1 MMDIHAK
8 HQRVMRHFIEK
19 VHPTV
24 QLSEYDPQA
33 LGMPGSTFQWSDYD
47 LLLIDNE
54 LGEIDGI
61 KWLKSIV
68 QEKDFPPFIVV
79 SSTQETDTPAAM
91 EAVIRSIRMGAVNY
105 LFKKKIQLAQLNENI
120 IKVLEKA
127 PKRPDA
133 KGRTGKQARMNTAQ
147 QAVQN
152 IQAAVEDT
160 QHEIQLAMAMM
171 EGHSEW
177 PFTIE
182 DILAGNAFIAD
193 YKVVSYMGSEMGGA
207 TFKVKREGL
216 DEPQVMYYIHRH
228 KNEDG
233 SMPDYLYH
241 ELDVMRGVD
250 HPNILPIEDYQ
261 LHGDAILVI
270 RELIGGETL
279 EKRLK
284 TQGVYEE
291 QAINFFRQILAGLG
305 ELHEHKVT
313 VGHFTPKSLR
323 VNSKGELV
331 FADTGLLNRLH
342 AINEV
347 TSEVANRD
355 APMYATPEQVQGR
368 TLDRRSDIYIA
379 GLIGFEMV
387 AGAPAYYK
395 GSVKDILYAHVA
407 EPIPDLPDK
416 TSGLNYLFHEMLQ
429 KTPSK
434 RIQDTQSVL
443 LRLDS
448 LMNSSA

>member
-1 MMDIHAK
+1 MMDVHAK

-19 VHPTV
+19 MHPEV
-24 QLSEYDPQA
+24 RLSDYDPQA
-33 LGMPGSTFQWSDYD
+33 LGLPNQEFQWSDYD

-54 LGEIDGI
+54 LGDIDGVE
-61 KWLKSIV
+61 WLKSAS
-68 QEKDFPPFIVV
+68 QEKNFPPFIVL

-91 EAVIRSIRMGAVNY
+91 EAVIKSIRMGAINY
-105 LFKKKIQLAQLNENI
+105 LFKKKIQLAQLNENV

-127 PKRPDA
+127 PKRPDV
-133 KGRTGKQARMNTAQ
+133 KSRVVEKARMDTGQ
-147 QAVQN
+147 QAIQN

-177 PFTIE
+177 PFTME
-182 DILAGNAFIAD
+182 DILAGKASIAD

-216 DEPQVMYYIHRH
+216 DEPQVMYYIHRR

-233 SMPDYLYH
+233 SMPDSLYH
-241 ELDVMRGVD
+241 ELDVMRGID

-270 RELIGGETL
+270 RELIEGETL
-279 EKRLK
+279 EQRLK
-284 TQGVYEE
+284 AQGVYGE
-291 QAINFFRQILAGLG
+291 QAIDFFRQIMAGLG
-305 ELHEHKVT
+305 ELHKYSVT

-323 VNSKGELV
+323 INSKGELV
-331 FADTGLLNRLH
+331 FADTGLLSRLH

-368 TLDRRSDIYIA
+368 RLDRRSDIYIA

-387 AGAPAYYK
+387 AGAPVYYR

-416 TSGLNYLFHEMLQ
+416 TSPLSYLFREMLQ

-434 RIQDTQSVL
+434 RAQDTQSVL
-443 LRLDS
+443 SHLDR
-448 LMNSSA
+448 LMNSAA